1 MPIVKV
7 WCLPDG
13 LTEDDLRAIHKSIV
27 AEAVG
32 QDVGIKDETM
42 MTVLFPPDMMKYGLG
57 SEIIIEV
64 LTGLF
69 VRRGLGADAR
79 EKFAKAMVRAVKK
92 LYPKPMVECF
102 IYPFQQE
109 DGFYNCPEGER
120 VPEERRVNPSLID
133 RHMTP

>member
-1 MPIVKV
+1 MPVVKV

-13 LTEDDLRAIHKSIV
+13 LSEDDLRTIHKSIV
-27 AEAVG
+27 AEAVA
-32 QDVGIKDETM
+32 QNVGIKDETT

-69 VRRGLGADAR
+69 VRQGLGADAR

-92 LYPKPMVECF
+92 LYHEPMVECF
-102 IYPFQQE
+102 IYPFKRE
-109 DGFYNCPEGER
+109 DGFYNCLENQT
-120 VPEERRVNPSLID
+120 VPED
-133 RHMTP
+133 

>member
-1 MPIVKV
+1 MPVVKV

-13 LTEDDLRAIHKSIV
+13 LKEDDLRAIHKSIV
-27 AEAVG
+27 AEAVA
-32 QDVGIKDETM
+32 QDVGIKDETT

-69 VRRGLGADAR
+69 VRQGLGADAR
-79 EKFAKAMVRAVKK
+79 EKFAKAMVRAIKK

-102 IYPFQQE
+102 IYPFQRR
-109 DGFYNCPEGER
+109 DGFYNCPEGET
-120 VPEERRVNPSLID
+120 VPEDRHFNPSLVD